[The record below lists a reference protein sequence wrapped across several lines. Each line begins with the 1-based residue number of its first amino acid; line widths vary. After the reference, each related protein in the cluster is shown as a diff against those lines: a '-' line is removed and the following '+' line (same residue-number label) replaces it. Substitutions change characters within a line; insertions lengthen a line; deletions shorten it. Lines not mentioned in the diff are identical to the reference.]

1 MLFNLLPFERHFKK
15 VTKDIP
21 DFTTELSKLFPLV
34 FLANLS
40 DDKIISIFSKDNFQ
54 MQKGDCYTE
63 ALYTRKTFLRT
74 SFDLVET
81 LNTKVLIGQ
90 FSKKLAPLS
99 FDFDIFI
106 TTPKRFKM
114 TILPLK
120 NRKEK
125 YYALFIVKSLDL
137 DVDVET
143 LNEEH
148 YNDDFRNVTRRRLIE
163 SNFITAGELD
173 LTSWKVNYL
182 IKPIPSLK
190 NQTDL
195 STMVFEFA
203 KHFGERSE
211 FHKFNEFF
219 SYSNIRKKLSKSD
232 EITEVFIRRTENSL
246 TKKYSRWS
254 ISKSESDRNILII
267 TETDITNEIEAE
279 HHKLLANNYHQA
291 LLSDAIC
298 VFNTNITKDIV
309 SEDVFYTL
317 DEDPKPLLPILGLTL
332 PISYT
337 ALIEKASVFLRPE
350 AIDEVIKL
358 LNIRNLRKLFRFGQ
372 QELNLEYEVTIR
384 DKTRWMNHT
393 VLMTK
398 NPESDEI
405 SAVTIIKDIT
415 AAHLKEETQ
424 KRKLNEALKTAE
436 AANKA
441 KTDFLSNLS
450 HDIRTPMN
458 AIYGLTTVA
467 KEYTGEKEKMD
478 EYIEK
483 ISVASNHLL
492 TLVNNVLDIS
502 RIESGR
508 ITIAQEPFRME
519 NLLTAINTIV
529 APQTK
534 AKNISFTTKN
544 CITTNKVI
552 GDELRMNLILI
563 NILGNAVK
571 FTPDNGSIDFSV
583 TEEITDNIC
592 NFTFVVRDT
601 GIGMSEDFI
610 SKIFMPFT
618 RDETQTR
625 AIEGSGLGM
634 NITKN
639 LVDIMGGEI
648 SVKSQLGKGSE
659 FTVKLPVKIAQGEKD
674 VISNGQ
680 EIPDFS
686 DRHILIAEDNNL
698 NMEVVTRFLDK
709 ANCTY
714 DTAKNGKIALDTFL
728 DKGDGYYHLILMDM
742 EMPLMNGIE
751 VVRKIREIDSDY
763 AREIPVIAMTGNI
776 YEEDKQRA
784 YAAGM
789 TNYITKPIAR
799 DKLYEKIWNCLS
811 SSEEK
816 KSSQNGTENNNEISR
831 TENTENT
838 KADDEKSSSKPKS
851 IAENYDFSKIR
862 VLAVDDNKMNL
873 DIIKLMLSKTGAV
886 ITEATNGKEAVDCYK
901 ASKEGNFDII
911 LMDISMPVMNGYE
924 ATTEI
929 RNSGRTD
936 SNVPIIAISAN
947 AFPEDI
953 EQSESKGINFHIS
966 KPIIMKKLL
975 DKIAELVL

>member
-1 MLFNLLPFERHFKK
+1 MVSL
-15 VTKDIP
+15 T
-21 DFTTELSKLFPLV
+21 
-34 FLANLS
+34 
-40 DDKIISIFSKDNFQ
+40 DDKIISIFSKDSYEIK
-54 MQKGDCYTE
+54 KGDSYTE
-63 ALYTRKTFLRT
+63 ALHTRKSIMRT

-81 LNTKVLIGQ
+81 LNAKRLIGQ
-90 FSKKLAPLS
+90 FSKRLAPLS

-106 TTPKRFKM
+106 TSPRRFKM
-114 TILPLK
+114 TILPIK

-125 YYALFIVKSLDL
+125 YFALFLVKSLDN
-137 DVDVET
+137 DVDLET
-143 LNEEH
+143 LTEEH
-148 YNDDFRNVTRRRLIE
+148 YNDDFRNVTRRRLLE

-173 LTSWKVNYL
+173 LSSWKVNFL
-182 IKPIPSLK
+182 IKPIHTLK

-203 KHFGERSE
+203 KHFGERTE

-219 SYSNIRKKLSKSD
+219 SYSNIRKKLSKAD
-232 EITEVFIRRTENSL
+232 EINEVFIRRTENSL
-246 TKKYSRWS
+246 LKRYSRWS
-254 ISKSESDRNILII
+254 ISRSETDRNILII

-279 HHKLLANNYHQA
+279 HHKMLANNYHQA
-291 LLSDAIC
+291 LLSDALI

-309 SEDVFYTL
+309 SEDIYYTI
-317 DEDPKPLLPILGLTL
+317 DDIQNPLLPLLGLSL
-332 PISYT
+332 PVSYT
-337 ALIEKASVFLRPE
+337 ALLEKAETFLRTDAVE
-350 AIDEVIKL
+350 EVHNM
-358 LNIRNLRKLFRFGQ
+358 LNIRNLRKIFRFGQ
-372 QELNLEYEVTIR
+372 QEINLEYEVSVNE
-384 DKTRWMNHT
+384 KVLWLNHT

-415 AAHLKEETQ
+415 QAHLKEETH

-467 KEYTGEKEKMD
+467 KEYTGDKDKMD
-478 EYIEK
+478 DYIEK

-502 RIESGR
+502 RIESGK
-508 ITIAQEPFRME
+508 ILIAQEPFRME

-534 AKNISFTTKN
+534 AKNITFTTKST
-544 CITTNKVI
+544 IKTNKVI

-571 FTPDNGSIDFSV
+571 FTPDNGAIDFTV
-583 TEEITDNIC
+583 TEELEDNIC
-592 NFTFVVRDT
+592 NFTFVIRDT

-639 LVDIMGGEI
+639 LIDIMGGEI
-648 SVKSQLGKGSE
+648 FVKSELGKGSE
-659 FTVKLPVKIAQGEKD
+659 FTVKIPVTKAQD
-674 VISNGQ
+674 STNGPQ
-680 EIPDFS
+680 DGKEIPDFS
-686 DRHILIAEDNNL
+686 NRRILIAEDNNL
-698 NMEVVTRFLDK
+698 NMEVISRFLEK
-709 ANCTY
+709 ANCTF
-714 DTAKNGKIALDTFL
+714 DKAENGRKALDIFIE
-728 DKGDGYYHLILMDM
+728 KGDNYYDLILMDM

-751 VVRKIREIDSDY
+751 VVKEIRKIESSY
-763 AREIPVIAMTGNI
+763 AKEIPVVAMTGNI

-799 DKLYEKIWNCLS
+799 DKLYEKIWTSLPVNDKNQH
-811 SSEEK
+811 SENVEPEVKDEENSKNTEK
-816 KSSQNGTENNNEISR
+816 KEPVKT
-831 TENTENT
+831 
-838 KADDEKSSSKPKS
+838 KS
-851 IAENYDFSKIR
+851 IAENYDFSKIK

-873 DIIKLMLSKTGAV
+873 DIIKLMLSKTGAN
-886 ITEATNGKEAVDCYK
+886 ITEATNGQEAVDLYR
-901 ASKEGNFDII
+901 ASNDGDFSII

-929 RNSGRTD
+929 RNSGRLD
-936 SNVPIIAISAN
+936 SNIPIIAISAN

-975 DKIAELVL
+975 DKIAELVM

>member
-1 MLFNLLPFERHFKK
+1 MLSDFITTVRNIRSATKELPDLPKEIGR
-15 VTKDIP
+15 
-21 DFTTELSKLFPLV
+21 LFPLV
-34 FLANLS
+34 FMVNLS
-40 DDKIISIFSKDNFQ
+40 DDKIISIFSKDSYE
-54 MQKGDCYTE
+54 MKKGDSYTE
-63 ALYTRKTFLRT
+63 ALHTRKSIMRT

-81 LNTKVLIGQ
+81 LNTKILISQ

-99 FDFDIFI
+99 FNFDIFI
-106 TTPKRFKM
+106 TSPKRFKM
-114 TILPLK
+114 TIMPIK

-125 YYALFIVKSLDL
+125 YFALFLVKSLDY
-137 DVDVET
+137 DVDLET
-143 LNEEH
+143 LNQEH
-148 YNDDFRNVTRRRLIE
+148 YNDDFRNLSRRRLLE

-173 LTSWKVNYL
+173 LSSWKINYL
-182 IKPIPSLK
+182 IKPIPTLK
-190 NQTDL
+190 NQSDL

-219 SYSNIRKKLSKSD
+219 SYSNIRKKLAKAD
-232 EITEVFIRRTENSL
+232 EITEIFIRRTDNSL
-246 TKKYSRWS
+246 IKKYSRWS
-254 ISKSESDRNILII
+254 ISRSESDRNILII

-291 LLSDAIC
+291 LLSDAII

-309 SEDVFYTL
+309 SEEVFYTI
-317 DEDPKPLLPILGLTL
+317 DDSPKPLLPLLGLTL
-332 PISYT
+332 PVSYT
-337 ALIEKASVFLRPE
+337 ALIEKAETYLRPD
-350 AIDEVIKL
+350 AIDEIHKM

-372 QELNLEYEVTIR
+372 QEITVEYEVTLRKKIR
-384 DKTRWMNHT
+384 WLNHT
-393 VLMTK
+393 ILMTK

-415 AAHLKEETQ
+415 QAHLKEETQ
-424 KRKLNEALKTAE
+424 KYKLNEALKTAE

-467 KEYTGEKEKMD
+467 KEYTGDKEKMD
-478 EYIEK
+478 DYIEK

-502 RIESGR
+502 RIESGK

-519 NLLTAINTIV
+519 NLLNAIDTIV

-534 AKNISFTTKN
+534 AKNISFTTKSSFR
-544 CITTNKVI
+544 TNKVI
-552 GDELRMNLILI
+552 GDELRINLILI

-571 FTPDNGSIDFSV
+571 FTPDNGSIDFTV
-583 TEEITDNIC
+583 TEENTDNIC
-592 NFTFVVRDT
+592 NFTFIIKDT
-601 GIGMSEDFI
+601 GIGMSEEFL
-610 SKIFMPFT
+610 SKIFQAFT
-618 RDETQTR
+618 RDESQTR

-639 LVDIMGGEI
+639 LVDLMGGEI
-648 SVKSQLGKGSE
+648 NVKSELGKGSE
-659 FTVKLPVKIAQGEKD
+659 FTVRIPLRKVLEKD
-674 VISNGQ
+674 DLSNGK
-680 EIPDFS
+680 EIPDFT
-686 DRHILIAEDNNL
+686 DRRILIAEDNNL
-698 NMEVVTRFLDK
+698 NMEVITRFLDK
-709 ANCTY
+709 SNCVY
-714 DTAKNGKIALDTFL
+714 DKAENGRKALDTFL
-728 DKGDGYYHLILMDM
+728 EKGEDYYDLILMDM

-751 VVRKIREIDSDY
+751 VVGEIRKIDSDY
-763 AREIPVIAMTGNI
+763 ARNIPVIAMTGNI
-776 YEEDKQRA
+776 YEEDKQKA

-789 TNYITKPIAR
+789 SNYITKPIAS
-799 DKLYEKIWNCLS
+799 DKLYEKIWSCFS

-816 KSSQNGTENNNEISR
+816 KDR
-831 TENTENT
+831 TKNNT
-838 KADDEKSSSKPKS
+838 KSNTINNSKTSSLLENKKSL
-851 IAENYDFSKIR
+851 AENYDFSKIKI
-862 VLAVDDNKMNL
+862 LAVDDNKMNL
-873 DIIKLMLSKTGAV
+873 DIIKLMLSKTGAN
-886 ITEATNGKEAVDCYK
+886 ITEATNGQEAVDSYK
-901 ASKEGNFDII
+901 ASPEGNFDII

-929 RNSGRTD
+929 RNSGRSD
-936 SNVPIIAISAN
+936 WNIPIIAISAN